1 MLCYVVNHWLCQWLW
16 MDLWRLAIVRLNH
29 SWCWCSTISPKN
41 TCLLTSTCLSLL
53 LTVWQYELMTLML
66 VGCKIDYSF
75 NFICHKDCC
84 NFSEIWFARIIE
96 QSTEKAENSHNWSQS
111 SCIGMFKVFF
121 LSILN
126 VSNMFKYIS
135 RQRMLRPSLAF
146 MRYYEREYLSRI
158 ASLRQAFWEYW
169 VFKPEVLNE

>member
-16 MDLWRLAIVRLNH
+16 MDIWRLAIVRLNH
-29 SWCWCSTISPKN
+29 SWCWCWCSTISPQN

-111 SCIGMFKVFF
+111 SCIGMCKVFF
-121 LSILN
+121 FNSECVKYVQIYFKAADATALSCFYEILWEGI
-126 VSNMFKYIS
+126 FK
-135 RQRMLRPSLAF
+135 
-146 MRYYEREYLSRI
+146 
-158 ASLRQAFWEYW
+158 
-169 VFKPEVLNE
+169 